1 MPESS
6 TQAPVG
12 RRYCLIT
19 PCRNEA
25 QYIRSTLDSIVN
37 QEILPACWVVIDD
50 GSSDETPAIV
60 EEYAR
65 KYDFIKLYRRQD
77 RGRRAVGPG
86 VVEAFYDGMM
96 KVDLK
101 DFDYVCKLDADLEL
115 PKTYFAR
122 LMVLMDQEPLL
133 GNLSGKLFERREDGS
148 LFEER
153 TGDENAVGPAKF
165 YRVACF
171 QDIGGFVREVCWDGI
186 DGHICRMRGWLAR
199 SVNDPLLQIIHLRPM
214 GSSYKNIY
222 VGRVRWGRGKYFM
235 GSSWYYTLAVAA
247 YRSIEPPWAAAGA
260 CILYGYV
267 RAAIQ
272 GSTRYDNMAYRR
284 ELRRYELESLFTGK
298 RRTLERY
305 EKRIREAHAQLGD
318 KVPVKG

>member
-1 MPESS
+1 
-6 TQAPVG
+6 
-12 RRYCLIT
+12 
-19 PCRNEA
+19 
-25 QYIRSTLDSIVN
+25 
-37 QEILPACWVVIDD
+37 
-50 GSSDETPAIV
+50 
-60 EEYAR
+60 
-65 KYDFIKLYRRQD
+65 
-77 RGRRAVGPG
+77 
-86 VVEAFYDGMM
+86 VEAFYDGMM

-115 PKTYFAR
+115 PATYFAR
-122 LMVLMDQEPLL
+122 LMVLMEQEPLL
-133 GNLSGKLFERREDGS
+133 GNLSGKLFERLEDGS
-148 LFEER
+148 LWEER

-235 GSSWYYTLAVAA
+235 GSSWYYTMAVAA
-247 YRSIEPPWAAAGA
+247 YRSMEPPWAAAGA

-267 RAAIQ
+267 RAALQ
-272 GSTRYDNMAYRR
+272 GATRYDNMAYRR

-305 EKRIREAHAQLGD
+305 EKRIREAHGQLGA
-318 KVPVKG
+318 KVPAKG